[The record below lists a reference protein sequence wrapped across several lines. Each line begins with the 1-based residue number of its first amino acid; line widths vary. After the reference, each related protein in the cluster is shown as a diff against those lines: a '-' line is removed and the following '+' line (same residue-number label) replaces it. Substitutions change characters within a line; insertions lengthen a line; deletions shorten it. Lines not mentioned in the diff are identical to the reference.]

1 MKPKT
6 LGIILA
12 NSANAKVLSYDF
24 SEKRLN
30 AVKELLH
37 PESALKIRDIMS
49 DSAGRYQKSADPN
62 QGTYEPH
69 TDPKETEAIKF
80 ATELA
85 HYIEHDFPDVS
96 DKVVIAPGK
105 FQSHLKH
112 KLKNNSGYV
121 KEYYDKDYTKL
132 AIKDLEK
139 HLGDL
144 LDIKFR

>member
-1 MKPKT
+1 
-6 LGIILA
+6 
-12 NSANAKVLSYDF
+12 
-24 SEKRLN
+24 
-30 AVKELLH
+30 
-37 PESALKIRDIMS
+37 
-49 DSAGRYQKSADPN
+49 
-62 QGTYEPH
+62 
-69 TDPKETEAIKF
+69 TEAIKF

-85 HYIEHDFPDVS
+85 HYIEHNFPNVS

-105 FQSHLKH
+105 FQSHLKQ